1 MKKTLLVMG
10 CFGFLIT
17 IGLMGCGGD
26 PEMTPEEFGK
36 YYMSEKFKG
45 AIVDLDDLDYTVIDE
60 DEDNAWVKIEGDIEY
75 EETISLEKQGKK
87 WVLATSAV
95 KPEPAPAQTVKA
107 PEPAEKAPEPKAQ
120 H

>member
-26 PEMTPEEFGK
+26 PEMTLEEFSK
-36 YYMSEKFKG
+36 QFISEKFKG

-60 DEDNAWVKIEGDIEY
+60 DEDKAWVKIEGDIEY

-87 WVLATSAV
+87 WVLASSVV
-95 KPEPAPAQTVKA
+95 KPEPVEAVKA
-107 PEPAEKAPEPKAQ
+107 PAPAEKAPAPKAQ